1 MSYSIYPR
9 YSYITDITKALNAV
23 VTLESEHDYTNGE
36 IVSFRVQKEFG
47 MYQINN
53 QQARVLSHTDDT
65 ITVEID
71 TTGYDSFIYPVS
83 GLVTPPTVVPSCS
96 GIIPG
101 QTVAT
106 MNLEDSF
113 DNRRVL

>member
-9 YSYITDITKALNAV
+9 FSYITDITKAQHAV
-23 VTLESEHDYTNGE
+23 VTFTSNHDYTDGE
-36 IVSFRVQKEFG
+36 IVSFRVSKEFG

-53 QQARVLSHTDDT
+53 QHARVLSHTDDT

-83 GLVTPPTVVPSCS
+83 GEVTPPVVVPSSS

-101 QTVAT
+101 QYTAT

-113 DNRRVL
+113 DNRRT